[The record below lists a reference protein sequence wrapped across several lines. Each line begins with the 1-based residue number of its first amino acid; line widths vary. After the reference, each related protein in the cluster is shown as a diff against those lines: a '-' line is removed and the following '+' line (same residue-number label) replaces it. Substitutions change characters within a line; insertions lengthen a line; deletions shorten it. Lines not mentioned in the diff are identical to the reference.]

1 MEISPIVAVAVD
13 EDENGEWSKTQ
24 AALSSAVITGAATC
38 VESLHVYAILRA
50 SLSSSMISS
59 QLKFVQIQNK
69 VFV

>member
-1 MEISPIVAVAVD
+1 MKISPIVAVAVD

-50 SLSSSMISS
+50 AHMLCHNLTI
-59 QLKFVQIQNK
+59 
-69 VFV
+69 